1 MTIAELDQARR
12 DRLLLICREGAGGAG
27 SALATFVGKPDASLD
42 VEMSEADSAEALAK
56 HVAGE
61 EAVVVGFELS
71 GDAGGVL
78 VAMLSAAAARRV
90 AGSLLGTAQ
99 DDVDLAD
106 PRVHGALSE
115 VGNIVASAF
124 LNAMSSVLGAPCL
137 PSVPD
142 LNREEGGAAVKRA
155 LDRAS
160 ASLDEGAMLL
170 EVTLGAEPELTFE
183 LGFIPDGPVLD
194 RLGDQPA
201 A

>member
-12 DRLLLICREGAGGAG
+12 ERLLRICREGASGAG

-42 VEMSEADSAEALAK
+42 VDVLEADSADALAR

-78 VAMLSAAAARRV
+78 VAMLSAPAACRV
-90 AGSLLGTAQ
+90 AGSLLGAAQ
-99 DDVDLAD
+99 EDVDLSD

-124 LNAMSSVLGAPCL
+124 LNAMSKVIGAPCL

-142 LNREEGGAAVKRA
+142 LNRDEGAAAVARA

-160 ASLDEGAMLL
+160 ASLAEGAMLL
-170 EVTLGAEPELTFE
+170 EVTLGAEPELRFE
-183 LGFIPDGPVLD
+183 LGFIPDGPVLE